1 MCFHAHLYCTCN
13 RRYRQQVVVA
23 YGLHYD
29 HHPNNDKKRRISSYF
44 APKTAE
50 TESTS
55 PQPVPV
61 PAAPVATPVVP
72 KANTPVAADPVATPV
87 VPKANPPPPAP
98 KAQAGSGAVP
108 PQPKAG
114 QAAPPPGPKAATPA
128 DPKTPE
134 GKVVPKSDLPTPLN
148 PAPVAAPEFVEI
160 AELQDPPVKFMY
172 HSKDGTLALW
182 PQALENKRMKKNT
195 MLIWCGSG
203 RLMRCSSQPPPRASS
218 TRP

>member
-13 RRYRQQVVVA
+13 RRYRQEVVVA

-29 HHPNNDKKRRISSYF
+29 HHPNSDKKQRISSYF

-72 KANTPVAADPVATPV
+72 KANTPVAADPVATP
-87 VPKANPPPPAP
+87 A
-98 KAQAGSGAVP
+98 
-108 PQPKAG
+108 
-114 QAAPPPGPKAATPA
+114 
-128 DPKTPE
+128 TPE
-134 GKVVPKSDLPTPLN
+134 GKAVPKSDLPTPPN

>member
-72 KANTPVAADPVATPV
+72 KANTPVAADPVATP
-87 VPKANPPPPAP
+87 A
-98 KAQAGSGAVP
+98 
-108 PQPKAG
+108 
-114 QAAPPPGPKAATPA
+114 
-128 DPKTPE
+128 TPE
-134 GKVVPKSDLPTPLN
+134 GKAVPKSDLPTPPN